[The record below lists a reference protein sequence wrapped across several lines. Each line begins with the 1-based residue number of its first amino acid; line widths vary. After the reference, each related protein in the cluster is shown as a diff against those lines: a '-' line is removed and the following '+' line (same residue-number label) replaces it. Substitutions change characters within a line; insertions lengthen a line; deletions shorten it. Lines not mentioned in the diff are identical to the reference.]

1 MSINQCCIDDFTF
14 YRFRY
19 ILKVFFIT
27 TVHIQI
33 T

>member
-14 YRFRY
+14 YR
-19 ILKVFFIT
+19 LKVFFIT